1 MDNNYLEQYNKE
13 IAETVKIFKEKME
26 SIREAAQYVSEF
38 INPLKE
44 KIEQMREVLGKYDF
58 SKLYD
63 DIFAPIKILSL
74 SLEEEKK
81 DPDSFINY
89 LAYVRYLSVYF
100 WAMPY
105 NIDTSELK
113 FIFENVN
120 SEKEFDSYM
129 RKYFNKDKLESLFAA
144 IKTKINRKHFIIFK
158 QIEQGFY
165 NKEYALINN
174 AIISIIDD
182 ELSYY
187 NYKKSDTKRID
198 ILYPIIED
206 LEGKSKKNINPLDL
220 FYLEM
225 LNNNI
230 NVLFDDV
237 NFNNIIIDNNKAVR
251 RHTVQHGKKYS
262 NQRIVSIML
271 LNTLYNLLYIK
282 EDLKSYR
289 KRLKLKKEKDGN
301 KYYILM
307 KKLEK

>member
-1 MDNNYLEQYNKE
+1 MNNNYMEQYNRE
-13 IAETVKIFKEKME
+13 IAKSIELFKKSME
-26 SIREAAQYVSEF
+26 PVREAAQSISLYTNSV
-38 INPLKE
+38 KE
-44 KIEQMREVLGKYDF
+44 KIERMKEVLGTYDF

-63 DIFAPIKILSL
+63 NIFTPMKILSL
-74 SLEEEKK
+74 KIEEAKK

-89 LAYVRYLSVYF
+89 MAYVEYLSEYF

-129 RKYFNKDKLESLFAA
+129 RKYFNKEKIKSLFGDTQ
-144 IKTKINRKHFIIFK
+144 KKINRKHSIIFK

-187 NYKKSDTKRID
+187 NYKKSDTKRIN
-198 ILYPIIED
+198 ILYPIIE
-206 LEGKSKKNINPLDL
+206 EIAGKSNIKSNPLDL

-237 NFNNIIIDNNKAVR
+237 NFNNILINNSKAIR
-251 RHTVQHGKKYS
+251 RHTTQHGKKYS

-282 EDLKSYR
+282 DDLKKYR
-289 KRLKLKKEKDGN
+289 KRLKLKKGKDGN
-301 KYYILM
+301 KYYILL
-307 KKLEK
+307 KKVGD